1 MKLEFYKYQ
10 ATGNDFVIVD
20 NRNLAFPKSDQAFIA
35 KLCDRRFG
43 IGADGLILLEPSSDL
58 AFTMVYFNADGCES
72 SMCGNGGRSIVAFA
86 KFLGLMGLECEF
98 HAPDGKH
105 RAALV
110 KDMVSLEMSDVTSVN
125 RHKDSSFLDTGSPH
139 HVSVVE
145 DLEAVNVVDQ
155 GRKIRN
161 EVYGPKGSNVNF
173 VSVLDSQRIGVR
185 TYERGVEDETLSCG
199 TGVTASVLALFDAGA
214 LSSKR
219 VLVETRGGILKVEF
233 EENGQGGYTNIRL
246 IGPARQVFQGSWTND

>member
-1 MKLEFYKYQ
+1 M
-10 ATGNDFVIVD
+10 
-20 NRNLAFPKSDQAFIA
+20 
-35 KLCDRRFG
+35 
-43 IGADGLILLEPSSDL
+43 
-58 AFTMVYFNADGCES
+58 
-72 SMCGNGGRSIVAFA
+72 
-86 KFLGLMGLECEF
+86 
-98 HAPDGKH
+98 
-105 RAALV
+105 
-110 KDMVSLEMSDVTSVN
+110 
-125 RHKDSSFLDTGSPH
+125 
-139 HVSVVE
+139 VE